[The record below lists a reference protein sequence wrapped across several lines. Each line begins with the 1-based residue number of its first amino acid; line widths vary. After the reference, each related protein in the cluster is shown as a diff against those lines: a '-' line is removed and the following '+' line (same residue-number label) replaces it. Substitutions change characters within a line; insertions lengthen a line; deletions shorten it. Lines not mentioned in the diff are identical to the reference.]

1 MRKFITFLLL
11 AAASIPVA
19 GNGFLPP
26 PSMSGPSTV
35 AAGTSNTYSV
45 TATGVIA
52 PVWNI
57 SSGTATINSTWT
69 SGNTY
74 YASVTWTT
82 SGTVQFLDE
91 VSGGVSIS
99 KSVTAIT
106 TPVTV
111 PATTCGPGTVTL
123 SATPGSGGD
132 KVRWYT
138 VASGGTYFSE
148 AATYTTGT
156 ISTSVTYY
164 VETWSTSA
172 SMAGPRVAIVAGYGA
187 VPGAPASVTPA
198 SLCGSGPLTLSAT
211 AGTNANTIR
220 WFSSPVGGDTVRTG
234 LSLTTPSLRSP
245 VMYYAASYNS
255 TSGCLSTRTPVL
267 ANANPKPADLMAW
280 SAESAY
286 GSGTVTLRG
295 LMSTG
300 YAQEGFYSYQQFGDL
315 DTAHYEVRWYATKA
329 NADAN
334 TGSLKTGIP
343 FTTPEI
349 STSTIYYV
357 RVKDKASNCYS
368 DVGQGTAVVV
378 PYISQASVQTDVIR
392 VTGKKTDAS
401 LNSLT
406 DAEKTTS
413 VSYLDGIGRTQQ
425 QVIVR
430 GSTDGKDIVSP
441 VEYDSWGRASKS
453 YLPYKATST
462 DGSLHSGYKVEQKSF
477 YLNTSDK
484 VADDSAAYAVT
495 VYDTSP
501 LGRVVEQG
509 GVGKGYQPGQSHTSK
524 VEYLFN
530 TSGDQVRKFYANGG
544 STGYYPAN
552 ALSKMKSIS
561 ADGNHTLTF
570 TDGSGNTVLVRQ
582 QLAATVEGVY
592 TDYLE
597 TYYVYND
604 LGQVN
609 FIISPKGVAE
619 LKANSWAFNST
630 IKDGYCNQFRYDNK
644 GRVIEKKVPGQAW
657 QYIIYDPLGRIVLT
671 QDGMLRPDNKWMFIK
686 YDFKGNAVM
695 TGLHTNTTYTTRATL
710 QTYVDGLYVV
720 GHATFGDDKWYE
732 YQGTTLEGYT
742 NVSFP
747 SSNLEVLA
755 VNYFDDYDFDNA
767 SGADV
772 SYVSAG
778 LTGEHTPATY
788 SLGRATGSKR
798 KILGTSTWLKSYVFY
813 DDRGR
818 TIQVQTTNSL
828 NTSNVDRIT
837 NAYADDGRLLFSKKH
852 HNNGAYVILNK
863 YEYTTRGQLW
873 KLYQDNAGTGSAY
886 QLVAQY
892 EYNELGQLV
901 DKKLHNTG
909 GSNFLQSVDYR
920 YTIRGQLKSINN
932 SELSSNSSNDETN
945 DYFGMELLYHETES
959 GLTTSARYDGNI
971 SAMKWKTMGSASG
984 PAGQRSYA
992 YTYDKT
998 GKLTTAAYRAKESS
1012 WDKESGAQ
1020 DETLTYDHNG
1030 NIKTLERKQ
1039 RKHQLTGLTGS
1050 YTNEA
1055 IDNLTYAYNSSDA
1068 NSLQKV
1074 TDAAS
1079 TSAASGFNN
1088 GSSSTSNDYTYDANG
1103 NLLSDANKG
1112 ITSIVYNFLGKPT
1125 QVNFSDGKKIEYG
1138 YDAGGNKLTQKL
1150 YQGTTLQTTTHYV
1163 NGFVYEAAGAG
1174 SPVLSFFGS
1183 PEGRVVNNS
1192 GTLTYEYSIADHQ
1205 GNTRVVFTSA
1215 TIAPE
1220 APVAT
1225 FEDSGGNTNEYVNVV
1240 GTYVVSATLANHT
1253 PAGSKA
1259 VRMNQSYP
1267 VGPGKSF
1274 KVYPG
1279 DKVDPS
1285 VWAYFE
1291 DASGYGTSSPALA
1304 AIMGSVA
1311 SMFGG
1316 VSGGSGESGKIY
1328 SGISNA
1334 FSATGLA
1341 GNLGNSR
1348 PAAYLNYI
1356 LVDKDYKFLTMGW
1369 QVIPNTSF
1377 TKMEVKFSA
1386 PIVASE
1392 EGYMYV
1398 YLSYENESNNFVYF
1412 DDFKVSLQRSNVIQY
1427 NEYYPFGLQTS
1438 TSWTRENTKDNN
1450 YLYNAANELN
1460 KTSGW
1465 YEMFYRGYDPAIGR
1479 MLQVDP
1485 YAPLYA
1491 SHTTYNYAVNNPV
1504 MMNDPSGGK
1513 ADVIDRALGSL
1524 NRISSRLAS
1533 TYASYANEWAFS
1545 ASSYLI
1551 DPIFYSAQDYARGG
1565 SLFTRTAAER
1575 AEAKGEEPP
1584 PGSYTFTHEI
1594 DGIWYG
1600 GIVTYDADGIIDL
1613 ITAGATHGD
1622 GGPLIEK
1629 SAIIYD
1635 RSTADVWYSV
1645 NGTQGGE
1652 RSDPN
1657 RLDRFFD
1664 IAGRA
1669 DVVASSIL
1677 TSFSKGFETTSEQ
1690 IARSKYWTQATK
1702 SSTSTF
1708 AKNLKFAGYAG
1719 IVASTFISGYELY
1732 LNGGTWGG
1740 WARFGVGLAITAT
1753 GFIPYV
1759 GVPIAIGL
1767 GAYEAAG
1774 GLDGFYKDMDTYQ
1787 SVHRLFTGGK

>member
-156 ISTSVTYY
+156 ISASVTYY

-211 AGTNANTIR
+211 AGANANTIR

-544 STGYYPAN
+544 SAGYYPAN

-597 TYYVYND
+597 TYYVYNE

-630 IKDGYCNQFRYDNK
+630 IKDSYCNQFRYDNK

-671 QDGMLRPDNKWMFIK
+671 QDGMLRSANKWMFIK

-945 DYFGMELLYHETES
+945 DYFGMELLYNETES

-1039 RKHQLTGLTGS
+1039 RKYDDLIAA
-1050 YTNEA
+1050 YVNET
-1055 IDNLTYAYNSSDA
+1055 IDNLAYAYKTTDKN
-1068 NSLQKV
+1068 NLEKV
-1074 TDAAS
+1074 TDAAGS
-1079 TSAASGFNN
+1079 AAASGFNN

-1125 QVNFSDGKKIEYG
+1125 QVNFSDGKKIEYV

-1150 YQGTTLQTTTHYV
+1150 YQGTTLLTTTDYV
-1163 NGFVYEAAGAG
+1163 NGFVYENGT
-1174 SPVLSFFGS
+1174 LSFFGS
-1183 PEGRVVNNS
+1183 PEGRVVNTS

-1205 GNTRVVFTSA
+1205 GNTRVVFSSA
-1215 TIAPE
+1215 APATNTTTVNFE
-1220 APVAT
+1220 SAANSSVVNYTRTNFELFDHTDVSGSTYTYSQKLTGASGSQVGVAKT
-1225 FEDSGGNTNEYVNVV
+1225 V
-1240 GTYVVSATLANHT
+1240 
-1253 PAGSKA
+1253 
-1259 VRMNQSYP
+1259 
-1267 VGPGKSF
+1267 

-1279 DKVDPS
+1279 DKVKIE
-1285 VWAYFE
+1285 AY
-1291 DASGYGTSSPALA
+1291 AKYYNPTSTSSNITGFAAALTGA
-1304 AIMGSVA
+1304 FGVSSGSTGEALKAYNTLNSYGSVIA
-1311 SMFGG
+1311 LG
-1316 VSGGSGESGKIY
+1316 GGSGNGSYPKLFV
-1328 SGISNA
+1328 N
-1334 FSATGLA
+1334 
-1341 GNLGNSR
+1341 
-1348 PAAYLNYI
+1348 I
-1356 LVDKDYKFLTMGW
+1356 LLFDKDYNLLDAAWEQINGGE
-1369 QVIPNTSF
+1369 QVGATPKAAHDYMSR
-1377 TKMEVKFSA
+1377 EVTVKEAGFA
-1386 PIVASE
+1386 
-1392 EGYMYV
+1392 YV
-1398 YLSYENESNNFVYF
+1398 FISHENPTLVDFYV
-1412 DDFKVSLQRSNVIQY
+1412 DDVVITHTPTNVIQY

-1485 YAPLYA
+1485 YAPMYA

-1575 AEAKGEEPP
+1575 AEAKGEERP